1 MNKVKIYSKPD
12 CGYCVMAKNLAEQR
26 GCQVEY
32 LSMGEDYSPQELME
46 TFPGA
51 RTFPQIIFN
60 GEKIGGY
67 TALVSILT
75 DEV

>member
-1 MNKVKIYSKPD
+1 MKEVIIYSKPD

-26 GCQVEY
+26 GCKVKY
-32 LSMGEDYSPQELME
+32 LTMGEDYSPQELME
-46 TFPGA
+46 IFPGA
-51 RTFPQIIFN
+51 RTFPQIICN

-67 TALVSILT
+67 SALVSVLT

>member
-67 TALVSILT
+67 SALVEILT
-75 DEV
+75 NEV

>member
-1 MNKVKIYSKPD
+1 MKKITIYSKPD

-26 GCQVEY
+26 GCDVEY
-32 LSMGEDYSPQELME
+32 LTMGEDYSPKELMD

-51 RTFPQIIFN
+51 RTFPQIICD

-67 TALVSILT
+67 SALVEILT

>member
-1 MNKVKIYSKPD
+1 MCIRDSSKPD
-12 CGYCVMAKNLAEQR
+12 CGYCVMAKTLAEQR
-26 GCQVEY
+26 GCEVEY
-32 LSMGEDYSPQELME
+32 LSMGEDYSPKELME

-67 TALVSILT
+67 TALVSMLT